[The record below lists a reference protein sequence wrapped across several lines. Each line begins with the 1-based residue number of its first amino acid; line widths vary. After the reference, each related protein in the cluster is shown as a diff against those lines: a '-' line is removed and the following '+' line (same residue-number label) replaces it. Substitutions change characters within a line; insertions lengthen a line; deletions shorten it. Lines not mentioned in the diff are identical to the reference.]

1 MKSKSG
7 GMGMKNNIMFA
18 IVLILGIILGAFL
31 GDVLGKYETWEWLNY
46 GKEIGLKEPF
56 ILDLYILKLT
66 FAIMINITIASIIGF
81 VIAAFAYKKYI

>member
-1 MKSKSG
+1 MKSS
-7 GMGMKNNIMFA
+7 IMLG

-66 FAIMINITIASIIGF
+66 FSIMINITISSIIGF
-81 VIAAFAYKKYI
+81 IIAAFVYKRYI